1 MNYDLKHLPMW
12 LVCLCGVIFHILL
25 LLAFVKD
32 PLKCFRNSPTY
43 LVANFAVS
51 HFMICLFG
59 PFVVTYVHWSLN
71 ILWNVATVASIITI
85 ASIAADRYLMV
96 AFPFKH
102 SLMSGKKIIMW
113 ITFIW
118 ILCSSSSL
126 NIFQDP
132 KSKVLVIHSINLYI
146 GVIVMFGA
154 GVLYILTSLS
164 LRKQARNLA
173 LHNTAAESNANST
186 QRVRQ
191 LRDKRFLNTI
201 VVVACMEVIGIAP
214 CLILYK
220 LLVAKGIYFQRS
232 LAIDILWRFVYTLYY
247 FTHAINPCIYVLR
260 FPNYCKTFFALYWK
274 RESHQWCGR
283 SSGSIKTSSSDHKYN
298 INCI

>member
-32 PLKCFRNSPTY
+32 PLKCFKNSPTY
-43 LVANFAVS
+43 LVANLAVS

-71 ILWNVATVASIITI
+71 IIWNVATVASIITI

-102 SLMSGKKIIMW
+102 HSLMSGKKIIMW

-118 ILCSSSSL
+118 ILCSSSYL

-132 KSKVLVIHSINLYI
+132 ESKVLVIHSINLYI
-146 GVIVMFGA
+146 GIIIMFGA

-173 LHNTAAESNANST
+173 LHNTAAASNANSS

-214 CLILYK
+214 SLILYK

-247 FTHAINPCIYVLR
+247 FTHAINPCVYVLR

-274 RESHQWCGR
+274 RESHE
-283 SSGSIKTSSSDHKYN
+283 
-298 INCI
+298 